1 MFRACTQQKG
11 FTLVELVV
19 VIIVL
24 GILSAVALPRF
35 FDSQSFDER
44 GFRDELITA
53 LRFAHKRAVASGC
66 DVRVD
71 ITASGYVLNE
81 HSAVGDCGTNNNL
94 NSPVIHPAGDPFS
107 STTSPTT
114 LTANVLIF
122 DALGRARSA
131 AYNVTD
137 FANVAGLG
145 ITVWGET
152 GCVEP

>member
-24 GILSAVALPRF
+24 GVLSAVALPKF
-35 FDSQSFDER
+35 FDSQSYDER

-53 LRFAHKRAVASGC
+53 LRFAHKRAVATGC
-66 DVRVD
+66 DVQVT
-71 ITASGYVLNE
+71 ITVNGYTLNE
-81 HSAVGDCGTNNNL
+81 HSAAGHCGTNTNID
-94 NSPVIHPAGDPFS
+94 SVVIHPAGDPFS
-107 STTSPTT
+107 STNSPTM
-114 LTANVLIF
+114 LTANTLIF
-122 DALGRARSA
+122 DALGRVRTA
-131 AYNVTD
+131 AYVMSD
-137 FANVAGLG
+137 FNDVGGLG